1 MSETKLPNGV
11 KRAADLGKK
20 PDLTLKQNERSRIK
34 KVIGVVSGKGGVGKS
49 TITNLLACQAAREGF
64 KTAIFDA
71 DITGPSV
78 PRAFGLSSGV
88 LQEDKFIIPAETK
101 TGIKVMSINLLL
113 PHSDDPV
120 IWRGPIL
127 ANVIGQFWND
137 VAWGDVDY
145 MFVDMPPGTGD
156 VPLTVF
162 QSLPLSGIVLITT
175 PQELVSMIVKKAYNM
190 SRLMQ
195 VEVLGLVENMSY
207 FDCDCGK
214 RHEIFGASRLLSAA
228 QELSASALGRLPINP
243 LAAELSDAGRIEDF
257 YSDEIAKIF
266 KKIK

>member
-1 MSETKLPNGV
+1 MGETKLPNGA

-20 PDLTLKQNERSRIK
+20 PDLTLKQNERSKIK

-49 TITNLLACQAAREGF
+49 TITTLLACLAQREGF
-64 KTAIFDA
+64 KTAVFDA

-78 PRAFGLSSGV
+78 PKAFGLESGV
-88 LQEDKFIIPAETK
+88 LQEDEFIIPAETK

-113 PHSDDPV
+113 PHSSDPV

-127 ANVIGQFWND
+127 ANVISQFWND

-162 QSLPLSGIVLITT
+162 QSLPLSGIVLVTT
-175 PQELVSMIVKKAYNM
+175 PQDLVSMIVKKAYNM
-190 SRLMQ
+190 SKLMQ
-195 VEVLGLVENMSY
+195 LEVLGIVENMSY

-214 RHEIFGASRLLSAA
+214 RHEIFGPSRLSQAA
-228 QELSASALGRLPINP
+228 KDLDTRALGRLPINP
-243 LAAELSDAGRIEDF
+243 MTAKLSDCGRIEDF
-257 YSDEIAKIF
+257 QSAEIAEIF
-266 KKIK
+266 NKIK

>member
-34 KVIGVVSGKGGVGKS
+34 RVIGVVSGKGGVGKS
-49 TITNLLACQAAREGF
+49 TITTLLACQAQRKGF
-64 KTAIFDA
+64 KAAVFDA

-78 PRAFGLSSGV
+78 PKAFGLKSGV
-88 LQEDKFIIPAETK
+88 IQEDKFIIPPETE

-127 ANVIGQFWND
+127 ANVISQFWND

-162 QSLPLSGIVLITT
+162 QSLPLSGIILVTT

-190 SRLMQ
+190 SKLMRL
-195 VEVLGLVENMSY
+195 EVLGLVENMSY
-207 FDCDCGK
+207 FDCECGK
-214 RHEIFGASRLLSAA
+214 RHEIFGPSKLDKAA
-228 QELSASALGRLPINP
+228 EELKTKALGRLPINP
-243 LAAELSDAGRIEDF
+243 DTAALADCGKIEEF
-257 YSDEIAKIF
+257 YSAEIAEIF
-266 KKIK
+266 EKIK